1 MYFNC
6 CKRLTIIHLLSD
18 YQKGTSAERMT
29 HYDLD
34 ERLMDII
41 ESQNLGRWLYNHI
54 DDGYFGSFF
63 HCDDPD
69 PAVKAIM
76 AELKKF
82 KPGISYIIEERDDE
96 TSIVQDTI

>member
-6 CKRLTIIHLLSD
+6 CKRLTIILHLSN
-18 YQKGTSAERMT
+18 YQKGNSIERME
-29 HYDLD
+29 HYEL
-34 ERLMDII
+34 EEKLIDII
-41 ESQNLGRWLYNHI
+41 ESKNLGLWLYNHI

-69 PAVKAIM
+69 PAIKAIM

-82 KPGISYIIEERDDE
+82 KPGFGFRIEGHDDG
-96 TSIVQDTI
+96 TNIVQDAP